1 MLLHRNMTLETRVE
15 DPSPPRRR
23 RTHRFKGGRVPED
36 DEQPAG
42 ARLGGA
48 CRPIEQGGSR
58 TRRGRSSKVERLEP
72 IASRDRAAS
81 ALLSHY
87 RSKTTVFGVKLVA
100 RQYWCG
106 ASR

>member
-15 DPSPPRRR
+15 DPSPARRR

-58 TRRGRSSKVERLEP
+58 TRQGRSSKVERREP

-87 RSKTTVFGVKLVA
+87 RLIMGMPSWSL
-100 RQYWCG
+100 
-106 ASR
+106 SL